1 MYSKSKNP
9 NSKYGETYKTFE
21 QRKEEETNVRDSF
34 KMKNDTGC

>member
-9 NSKYGETYKTFE
+9 NSKYGETYKIFE
-21 QRKEEETNVRDSF
+21 QRKEETNVSDSF